1 MNNVDDEENLRV
13 SGSNSAAPTLTVVVL
28 AAMAAQIASAMGIA
42 IFPVIAPHL
51 AKMLDVDAS
60 MVGYQ
65 ISILFGAAM
74 LASSMVGNIVLRW
87 GACQAMQWSLWLC
100 AAGMAAGLAGNLY
113 LMPLAAIFIG
123 ASNALAAAGA
133 AHLLFRFGPPQHRNL
148 VFSIKQT
155 GVPLGW
161 AMIALVAPVLTVQ
174 WGWRVP
180 LLVVLAYSVAGALW
194 LARYR
199 RHWDDDRN
207 PQAAAQ
213 TNLLT
218 GVAVLWRYPTL
229 RYLAMGACFFSFAQ
243 LCLGTFTV
251 NLLVQE
257 AEFSLVT
264 AGVMLSLVQ
273 VAGMSGRLVFGWIAD
288 RSGHALGVLVVTS
301 LVVAACCVTT
311 LFVSGDWPIAA
322 LALFYIVFGIAGY
335 GWNGVMH
342 AQFAR
347 LSPPGMVSVATGGM
361 MVWVFGGILVGPST
375 FAVAYQ
381 WIGSYTATFG
391 ALAIIALAGTAGAVI
406 AARAGRFA

>member
-1 MNNVDDEENLRV
+1 MNN
-13 SGSNSAAPTLTVVVL
+13 NSAAPTLVVVVL
-28 AAMAAQIASAMGIA
+28 VTMAAQISSAMGIA

-51 AKMLDVDAS
+51 AKMLGVDAS

-74 LASSMVGNIVLRW
+74 IASSAVGNIVLRW
-87 GACQAMQWSLWLC
+87 GACQAMQWAFWLC

-113 LMPLAAIFIG
+113 LMPLSAIFIG

-161 AMIALVAPVLTVQ
+161 AMIALVAPVLTVGY
-174 WGWRVP
+174 GWRTP
-180 LLVVLAYSVAGALW
+180 LVVVLVYSVAGALW

-207 PQAAAQ
+207 PQAAAK

-229 RYLAMGACFFSFAQ
+229 RYLAMAAFFFSFAQ

-257 AEFSLVT
+257 AEYSLVT
-264 AGVMLSLVQ
+264 AGVMLSLMQ
-273 VAGMSGRLVFGWIAD
+273 IAGMTGRLVFGWVAD
-288 RSGHALGVLVVTS
+288 RSGRALWVLVMTS
-301 LVVAACCVTT
+301 LVVAACCVVT
-311 LFVSGDWPIAA
+311 LFVSGRWPIPA
-322 LALFYIVFGIAGY
+322 LALFYVVFGIAGY

-347 LSPPGMVSVATGGM
+347 LSPPGMVSVVTGGM
-361 MVWVFGGILVGPST
+361 MMWVFGGILIGPSS
-375 FAVAYQ
+375 FAAAYQ
-381 WIGSYTATFG
+381 WIGSYTTAFG
-391 ALAIIALAGTAGAVI
+391 LLAMVALTGAGVAAV
-406 AARAGRFA
+406 AARTERSA